1 MTNKD
6 LRQSFGAAALLFSST
21 FSADC
26 ISVIKHKKTPPKLCI
41 STKIIRCTQKHLQG
55 VVLCAIMRTDEQDEQ
70 INATTAHNFS
80 LLVDCVLLFNGG
92 DIVLLTIQQVADRL
106 QLSKATVRNRIKDG
120 SLKAIKL
127 GYNTLRVEE
136 SELEKFIRSLTQ

>member
-1 MTNKD
+1 MEVLD
-6 LRQSFGAAALLFSST
+6 
-21 FSADC
+21 
-26 ISVIKHKKTPPKLCI
+26 KKFC
-41 STKIIRCTQKHLQG
+41 
-55 VVLCAIMRTDEQDEQ
+55 DY
-70 INATTAHNFS
+70 
-80 LLVDCVLLFNGG
+80 GG

-136 SELEKFIRSLTQ
+136 SELEKFIRSLAQ